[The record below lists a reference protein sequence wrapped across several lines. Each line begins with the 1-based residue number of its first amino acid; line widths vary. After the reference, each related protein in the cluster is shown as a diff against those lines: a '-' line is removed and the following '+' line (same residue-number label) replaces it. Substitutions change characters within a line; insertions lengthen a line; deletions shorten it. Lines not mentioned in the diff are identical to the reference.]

1 MGQISKVGVVGLG
14 TMGAG
19 IVEVLARAGVEV
31 IGVEVSEEKLAK
43 GRGRLDKSLARAV
56 ERGKLTED
64 DRTALLA
71 RVRLTTDIAEVA
83 DRELAIEAVTEALE
97 VKRTVLADL
106 DRLLVPEAIIATN
119 TSSLSVTE
127 LSVATG
133 RPDRVVGMHFFNPA
147 PVLSFM
153 EIVRTVVTSQEV
165 VDQAVEFAEQVGRTP
180 VVVGDR
186 AGFIANALLFGYLNH
201 AANMYEARY
210 ASREDIDAAMRL
222 GCGYPMGPLA
232 LLDLI
237 GLDTAY
243 RILDTMYKESR
254 DRLHAPAPILKQ
266 MVTAGMQGRKSGR
279 GFYSYQAPGSSAVV
293 ADALTP
299 AADGALGAGRT
310 VEKVGVVGSGTM
322 ATGIMEVFIK
332 SGYDTIYVA
341 RTDER
346 VAQVRAALERS
357 LAKAVQRGKL
367 TEEAQTQA
375 LARVSGTTSLDDLA
389 DVDLVVEAVV
399 EEIGVK
405 TTLFANLD
413 EICKPGAVL
422 ATTTSS
428 LPVVE
433 MAAVTERPDDVVGM
447 HFFNPAAIMKLVEIV
462 AHVST
467 SPEVLATAAEVCKKT
482 GKHAVHCGDRAGF
495 IVNALLFP
503 YLNDA
508 VRMLEAHYAT
518 ADEIDLAMKMGAALP
533 MGPFALLDVVG
544 NDVSLAI
551 QQTLYREFREPGFAP
566 APMLEHMVTAGYLGR
581 KTGRGFRSYAK

>member
-19 IVEVLARAGVEV
+19 IAEVLARAGVDV
-31 IGVEVSEEKLAK
+31 IGVEVTGESLAG
-43 GRGRLDKSLARAV
+43 GRARIETSMARAV
-56 ERGKLTED
+56 ERGKLTGED
-64 DRTALLA
+64 VAAALA
-71 RVRLTTDIAEVA
+71 RVRFTTDIEDLA
-83 DRELAIEAVTEALE
+83 DRELVIESVTEDREIKTGVMVALDA
-97 VKRTVLADL
+97 LL
-106 DRLLVPEAIIATN
+106 DPSAIIATN

-133 RPDRVVGMHFFNPA
+133 RSDRVLGMHFFNPA

-153 EIVRTVVTSQEV
+153 EIVRTVVTAQEV
-165 VDQAVEFAEQVGRTP
+165 VDQAVEFAESLGKSP

-201 AANMYEARY
+201 AATMYEARY

-243 RILDTMYKESR
+243 KILDTMYRESR

-266 MVTAGMQGRKSGR
+266 MVTAGMRGRKSGQ
-279 GFYSYQAPGSSAVV
+279 GFYSYEAPGSSNVV
-293 ADALTP
+293 PDALTP
-299 AADGALGAGRT
+299 AAGGALGAGRT
-310 VEKVGVVGSGTM
+310 VETVGVVGSGTM
-322 ATGIMEVFIK
+322 ATGIIEVFIK
-332 SGYDTIYVA
+332 SGFQTTYVA
-341 RTDER
+341 RSDEK
-346 VAQVRAALERS
+346 VAMVRAALERS
-357 LAKAVQRGKL
+357 LAKAVAKGKL
-367 TEEAQTQA
+367 TEEAQAEA
-375 LARVSGTTSLDDLA
+375 LARVTGTTSLDDLA

-405 TTLFANLD
+405 TTLFSNLD
-413 EICKPGAVL
+413 AICKPGAVL

-433 MAAVTERPDDVVGM
+433 MAAVTSRPADVVGM
-447 HFFNPAAIMKLVEIV
+447 HFFNPAAIMKLVEVV

-467 SPEVLATAAEVCKKT
+467 APDVLATATEVCRRT

-508 VRMLEAHYAT
+508 VRMLEAHYAS
-518 ADEIDLAMKMGAALP
+518 ADEIDLAMKMGCGLP

-566 APMLEHMVTAGYLGR
+566 APMLEHLVTAGYLGR

>member
-1 MGQISKVGVVGLG
+1 MGQISRVGVVGLG

-19 IVEVLARAGVEV
+19 IVEVLARAGIDV
-31 IGVEVSEEKLAK
+31 IGVEVTGETLAG
-43 GRGRLDKSLARAV
+43 GRARIETSMARAQ
-56 ERGKLTED
+56 ERGKLSGED
-64 DRTALLA
+64 VVAALG
-71 RVRLTTDIAEVA
+71 RVRFTTDIDDLS
-83 DRELAIEAVTEALE
+83 DRELVIESVTEDRE
-97 VKRTVLADL
+97 IKRAVVASL
-106 DRLLVPEAIIATN
+106 DSLLDPSAIIATN

-127 LSVATG
+127 LAVATG
-133 RPDRVVGMHFFNPA
+133 RSDRVLGMHFFNPA

-165 VDQAVEFAEQVGRTP
+165 VDQAVEFAESLGKSP

-201 AANMYEARY
+201 AATMYEARY

-243 RILDTMYKESR
+243 KILDTMYRESR

-266 MVTAGMQGRKSGR
+266 MVTAGMKGRKSGK
-279 GFYSYQAPGSSAVV
+279 GFYSYEAPGSSNVV
-293 ADALTP
+293 PDALTP
-299 AADGALGAGRT
+299 AAGGALGAGRS

-322 ATGIMEVFIK
+322 ATGIIEVFIK
-332 SGYDTIYVA
+332 SGFQTVYVA
-341 RTDER
+341 RSDEK
-346 VAQVRAALERS
+346 VATVRAALERS

-367 TEEAQTQA
+367 SEEAQAEA
-375 LARVSGTTSLDDLA
+375 LARVTGTTTLDDLA

-405 TTLFANLD
+405 TTLFSNLD

-433 MAAVTERPDDVVGM
+433 MAAVTSRPADVVGM

-467 SPEVLATAAEVCKKT
+467 APDVLATAADVCRRT

-508 VRMLEAHYAT
+508 VRMLEAHYAS
-518 ADEIDLAMKMGAALP
+518 ADEIDLAMKMGCGLP

-566 APMLEHMVTAGYLGR
+566 APMLEHLVTAGYLGR

>member
-19 IVEVLARAGVEV
+19 IAEVLARAGVEV
-31 IGVEVSEEKLAK
+31 IGVEVSEEALAK
-43 GRGRLDKSLARAV
+43 GRGRLEKSMGRAL
-56 ERGKLTED
+56 ERAKLSED
-64 DRTALLA
+64 EHAQALS
-71 RVRLTTDIAEVA
+71 RVRFTTDVSELS
-83 DRELAIEAVTEALE
+83 DRELAIEAVTEDLE
-97 VKRTVLADL
+97 VKRAVLADL
-106 DRLLVPEAIIATN
+106 DRILPEGAIIATN
-119 TSSLSVTE
+119 TSSLSVTA

-133 RPDRVVGMHFFNPA
+133 RPDRVLGMHFFNPA
-147 PVLSFM
+147 PVLAFM
-153 EIVRTVVTSQEV
+153 EVVRTVVTTQEV
-165 VDQAVEFAEQVGRTP
+165 VDEAVEFAEQLGKTP

-201 AANMYEARY
+201 AASMYEARY

-266 MVTAGMQGRKSGR
+266 MVTAGMKGRKSGS
-279 GFYSYQAPGSSAVV
+279 GFYTYEAPGSSAVV
-293 ADALTP
+293 TDAQTP
-299 AADGALGAGRT
+299 SPEGALGAGRT

-322 ATGIMEVFIK
+322 ATGIIEVFIK
-332 SGYDTIYVA
+332 SGYETIYVA
-341 RTDER
+341 RSDER

-367 TEEAQTQA
+367 TEEAQAQA
-375 LARVSGTTSLDDLA
+375 LARVSGTKSLDDLA

-433 MAAVTERPDDVVGM
+433 MAAVTSRPSDVVGM

-467 SPEVLATAAEVCKKT
+467 APDVLATAAEVCAKT

-508 VRMLEAHYAT
+508 VKMLEAHYAT
-518 ADEIDLAMKMGAALP
+518 ADEIDIAMKQGAALP